1 MDSPNSVT
9 PSEKGMSSSPSV
21 QEPVLDDDHGL
32 QRTISTNPSLSRTD
46 TNPNGSRPACFRN
59 TVQEILFVLTTTFA
73 IGQSSIFAGAL
84 VCLTSFIGRD
94 LHMNAAEISWI
105 NAAQY
110 LTAGSFLLFFGRV
123 ADVFG
128 RRLLLLISLG
138 GFAICLLIL
147 GFSKSA
153 IFLNSFCGVAGLC
166 CAAAVPPAIG
176 KLGAVYAQP
185 SRRKNYAFACFSA
198 GNPVGFAIGGF
209 VSGVAMAVTNSNW
222 RASFWTMSVIYA
234 FFTLIA
240 YFTVPADTEQTLEP
254 FTLATL
260 KKFDFLGSLLAV
272 TGTAA
277 FTAGLTLPGQAPNGW
292 RQNYVLVL
300 ITLGIAL
307 IATFIYWQSI
317 FSFPIMPLGIWRQ
330 RDFSLLV
337 AMLCLGFYGFSGNI
351 FWLTLSWQRLENSSA
366 LAVAVRL
373 LPAMIGG
380 IIINVIAG
388 LVMHRVSNKL
398 LMTIGAIGNVIACAL
413 LSGMNSYHRGHT
425 LSGEEYGNMYWSF
438 ALPALLASVIGADF
452 TFTVVNMYVMSSL
465 PTAQQ
470 SVAGGMFNTVTRLVS
485 SVGLGIQTGVFASLG
500 GAGGGTG
507 EGSGKGGYRAYQATY
522 WVSLGGAVVALG
534 LLPFLRIGTQGGKTR
549 VEKTRNDS
557 KTTKTLVREKERPDE
572 KTGVGR
578 EDGRMTGGQDV
589 KI

>member
-1 MDSPNSVT
+1 
-9 PSEKGMSSSPSV
+9 MSD
-21 QEPVLDDDHGL
+21 EDHDL

-84 VCLTSFIGRD
+84 TCLTSFIGRD
-94 LHMNAAEISWI
+94 LNMTAAEISWI

-128 RRLLLLISLG
+128 RRLLLLLSLG

-147 GFSKSA
+147 GFSKSP
-153 IFLNSFCGVAGLC
+153 IFLDSFCGVAGLC

-222 RASFWTMSVIYA
+222 RASFWTMSVIYT
-234 FFTLIA
+234 FFTVIA
-240 YFTVPADTEQTLEP
+240 YFTVPADAEQTLEP

-292 RQNYVLVL
+292 RQNYVLAL
-300 ITLGIAL
+300 ITLGIFL
-307 IATFIYWQSI
+307 IGSFIYWQSI
-317 FSFPIMPLGIWRQ
+317 FSFPIMPLGVWRE
-330 RDFSLLV
+330 RNFSLLV
-337 AMLCLGFYGFSGNI
+337 TMLCLGFYGFSGNI
-351 FWLTLSWQRLENSSA
+351 FWLTLSWQRLEHSSA
-366 LAVAVRL
+366 LAVAIRL

-380 IIINVIAG
+380 IIINIIAG

-398 LMTIGAIGNVIACAL
+398 LMTVGAVGNVIACAL
-413 LSGMNSYHRGHT
+413 FSGMNSYHRGHT
-425 LSGEEYGNMYWSF
+425 LSGEEYGTMYWSF

-465 PTAQQ
+465 PPAQQ

-485 SVGLGIQTGVFASLG
+485 SVGLGIQTGVFTSLG
-500 GAGGGTG
+500 GAAG
-507 EGSGKGGYRAYQATY
+507 GSGNGGYRAYQATY
-522 WVSLGGAVVALG
+522 WVSLGGAVVAMG

-549 VEKTRNDS
+549 GES
-557 KTTKTLVREKERPDE
+557 GQASTKVREQRGHDNRDQSMGVVKEMEMTRGRMDE
-572 KTGVGR
+572 KPGLEK
-578 EDGRMTGGQDV
+578 EDARVAGGQDV